1 MKNAPYLVALAGT
14 LFFLSTQMAVASDKE
29 SSEPKTENLITKTVE
44 PPKEAIE
51 KTSRYADDVM
61 SKAMEDEL
69 LRSITELKIAGR
81 PNPYFVS
88 YLGTASQAFDI
99 YGSFGALDQVTD
111 GRYRS
116 VSTDVRV
123 GDYKLDSS
131 GGRMFN
137 FGGSRRRGTCSLDDN
152 YDAIRHELWLGSDY
166 GYKRAIEGLD
176 NKRAILQQK
185 KVENLPESMSTTD
198 VVISM
203 QPARE
208 PEIAKDDWKNTVRE
222 VSGVFKEYPA
232 VVDSTV
238 ALISRGKTR
247 WFANSEGSLNRESD
261 SAMLLGISANGQAAD
276 GMRVSDFEVFSA
288 RNEGAIPDKAELER
302 KAREVAKRIKSLT
315 EAKPIEDYRGPVLFE
330 KQAAAELFAQA
341 LAPRL
346 TNKTPSINSIFS
358 RFEPV
363 NDKIGRRILPTF
375 LSVIDDP
382 LAREFKGQQLTGGYL
397 VDDEG
402 VKAQKITL
410 IENGYLKT
418 FCSGRT
424 PSRDVKTSN
433 GHWIDG
439 AATASQLFINS
450 NKSESLESLKKRLLE
465 LGKEE
470 GLDYVLIA
478 RHISSGLLNSMSA
491 GSIAMT
497 IGPEGNEI
505 HIAAP
510 TLLYKVSVTDGK
522 EELVRGAKFT
532 RLSHRLF
539 RDIMAVGDDSAAYVV
554 KFPTRYST
562 TGNSVVTPS
571 VLISEVDLERESH
584 ENDMPMLLK
593 NSYFGEEKKKA
604 SVR

>member
-1 MKNAPYLVALAGT
+1 MRNAPYLVALTGT
-14 LFFLSTQMAVASDKE
+14 LFFVATQIGFAEEKK
-29 SSEPKTENLITKTVE
+29 SSESKTENLITKPVE
-44 PPKEAIE
+44 SPKVAIE

>member
-1 MKNAPYLVALAGT
+1 MRNAPYLVALAGT
-14 LFFLSTQMAVASDKE
+14 LFFVSTQIAFAEENK
-29 SSEPKTENLITKTVE
+29 SSESKTDNLLIRPVE
-44 PPKEAIE
+44 PAKEAIE
-51 KTSRYADDVM
+51 KTSKYADDVM
-61 SKAMEDEL
+61 SKALEDEL
-69 LRSITELKIAGR
+69 LRSITELTIAGR

-88 YLGTASQAFDI
+88 YLGTASQAFNI

-116 VSTDVRV
+116 VSADVRV

-137 FGGSRRRGTCSLDDN
+137 FGGQGRRGTCSLDDN
-152 YDAIRHELWLGSDY
+152 YDAIRHELWLGTDY

-176 NKRAILQQK
+176 NKRAVLQQK
-185 KVENLPESMSTTD
+185 KVEDLPESMSKAD
-198 VVISM
+198 AVISM
-203 QPARE
+203 QPASE
-208 PEIAKDDWKNTVRE
+208 LQIAKDNWKNTIRE
-222 VSGVFKEYPA
+222 VSGVFREYPA

-261 SAMLLGISANGQAAD
+261 SAILLGISANGQAAD
-276 GMRVSDFEVFSA
+276 GMRVSDFEIFSA
-288 RNEGAIPDKAELER
+288 RNEGAIPDKVELER
-302 KAREVAKRIKSLT
+302 KAREVAKRVKSLT
-315 EAKPIEDYRGPVLFE
+315 EAKTIEDYRGPILFE

-346 TNKTPSINSIFS
+346 TNKTQSINSVFS

-382 LAREFKGQQLTGGYL
+382 LAREFNGQQLTGGYL

-410 IENGYLKT
+410 VENGYLKT

-424 PSRDVKTSN
+424 PSREVKTSN

-439 AATASQLFINS
+439 SATVSQLFINS
-450 NKSESLESLKKRLLE
+450 NKTESVESLKKKLLE

-478 RHISSGLLNSMSA
+478 RHISTGLLNSLTP
-491 GSIAMT
+491 GSIAMSM
-497 IGPEGNEI
+497 GAEGNAI
-505 HIAAP
+505 HITEP
-510 TLLYKVSVTDGK
+510 TLLYKVSVKDSK

-554 KFPTRYST
+554 KFPTYYST

-571 VLISEVDLERESH
+571 VLISEVDVERESH

-593 NSYFGEEKKKA
+593 NSFFGEEKKKA
-604 SVR
+604 STK

>member
-208 PEIAKDDWKNTVRE
+208 PEIAKDGWKNTVRE